1 MLFIEHSKVPKREKN
16 PKKEKKNVLI
26 MKNENNQQIECA
38 ICMNNDTL
46 EEIYLPI
53 MNTTQFSS

>member
-1 MLFIEHSKVPKREKN
+1 
-16 PKKEKKNVLI
+16 

-38 ICMNNDTL
+38 ICMNNDTP